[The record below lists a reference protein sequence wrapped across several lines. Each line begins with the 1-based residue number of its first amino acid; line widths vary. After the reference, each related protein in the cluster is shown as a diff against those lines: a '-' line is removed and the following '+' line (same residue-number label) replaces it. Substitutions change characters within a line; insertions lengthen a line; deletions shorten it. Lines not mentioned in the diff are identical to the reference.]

1 MLNAKNVERDSNFE
15 LLRIVAMLMIIGH
28 HLALYGAPCDDPS
41 YISPNILL
49 CQFIQG
55 GGKLGDNI
63 FILITGYFSITTDK
77 VNYLKIYR
85 LWKQMVFFPLLPL
98 SNDDRTIWI
107 CHWLCNFAFVCSL
120 SEQTPAEPFF
130 PGVRSLSYQLFS
142 GLRPASLTWVC
153 LGRRVQ
159 QYHLVCVHLFHGR
172 IVQIVWQQV
181 LQKCKAVWPARTF
194 LAFSHRFCCTYNR
207 FGQYPLSSALV

>member
-63 FILITGYFSITTDK
+63 FILITGYFSITADK

-85 LWKQMVFFPLLPL
+85 LWKQMVLMTTD
-98 SNDDRTIWI
+98 S
-107 CHWLCNFAFVCSL
+107 
-120 SEQTPAEPFF
+120 
-130 PGVRSLSYQLFS
+130 
-142 GLRPASLTWVC
+142 
-153 LGRRVQ
+153 
-159 QYHLVCVHLFHGR
+159 
-172 IVQIVWQQV
+172 
-181 LQKCKAVWPARTF
+181 
-194 LAFSHRFCCTYNR
+194 
-207 FGQYPLSSALV
+207 

>member
-15 LLRIVAMLMIIGH
+15 LLRIIAMLMIIGH

-85 LWKQMVFFPLLPL
+85 LWKQMVFFMLVDYFIAAAAAGYTSFSFL
-98 SNDDRTIWI
+98 S
-107 CHWLCNFAFVCSL
+107 S
-120 SEQTPAEPFF
+120 
-130 PGVRSLSYQLFS
+130 
-142 GLRPASLTWVC
+142 PASF
-153 LGRRVQ
+153 Q
-159 QYHLVCVHLFHGR
+159 
-172 IVQIVWQQV
+172 
-181 LQKCKAVWPARTF
+181 
-194 LAFSHRFCCTYNR
+194 
-207 FGQYPLSSALV
+207 

>member
-85 LWKQMVFFPLLPL
+85 LWKQMVFFMLVDYFIAAAAGYTSFSFL
-98 SNDDRTIWI
+98 SFLSCLFPMMTDNMD
-107 CHWLCNFAFVCSL
+107 LSL
-120 SEQTPAEPFF
+120 AM
-130 PGVRSLSYQLFS
+130 
-142 GLRPASLTWVC
+142 
-153 LGRRVQ
+153 
-159 QYHLVCVHLFHGR
+159 
-172 IVQIVWQQV
+172 
-181 LQKCKAVWPARTF
+181 
-194 LAFSHRFCCTYNR
+194 
-207 FGQYPLSSALV
+207 